1 MAPQVPWPLDV
12 GSKIRIYNLL
22 ISYAQLGPVTLVCF
36 SQDPAD
42 LLAVSNLDSI
52 VESIHCIALTED
64 EPRMSAGKLGALA
77 RALLPNPKIVRHFR
91 RAGMEKKIKML
102 MENDD
107 FDILHVER
115 LFMVENVRGLLPRA
129 SIGRNLLTVLDMD
142 DIESSKALRLQ
153 GSQSW
158 RSPRKLLL
166 LLEYLK
172 LWSYER
178 RILPLFDLALVC
190 SRADQHQVAARR
202 RPHRAPAIEVFCN
215 GADIDGPQGADGDS
229 RTLLFFGA
237 LNYQP
242 NEDAALHFASVI
254 FPLVKRSVADAR
266 FVIAGK
272 APSNAL
278 YALHNGRDVVVSG
291 YVNDKRTLFASAT
304 VIVVPIR
311 VGGGTRIKILE
322 AMAAGKPV
330 VSTTVGCEGIEV
342 TPRVDILVA
351 DSPQEFAD
359 ACIELL
365 RSEAKGRSIGEAGRR
380 LVAQKYRWQQI
391 REGFASSISA
401 RLGDRGEFGATNP
414 EMPSGAGPLER
425 S

>member
-22 ISYAQLGPVTLVCF
+22 LSYAQLGPVTLVCF

-64 EPRMSAGKLGALA
+64 ERPMSAGKLGALA
-77 RALLPNPKIVRHFR
+77 RALRPNPKIVRHFR
-91 RAGMEKKIKML
+91 RAGMENKIKML
-102 MENDD
+102 MENDG

-129 SIGRNLLTVLDMD
+129 SMRRNLLTVLDMD
-142 DIESSKALRLQ
+142 DIESNKALRLQ
-153 GSQSW
+153 GSQPW
-158 RSPRKLLL
+158 RSSQKLLL

-202 RPHRAPAIEVFCN
+202 RPHRAPAIEVVCN
-215 GADIDGPQGADGDS
+215 GADIDGPQGSDGDS

-254 FPLVKRSVADAR
+254 FPLVKRFVADAR

-272 APSNAL
+272 APSNLL

-311 VGGGTRIKILE
+311 LGGGTRIKILE

-342 TPRVDILVA
+342 TPSVDILVA

-401 RLGDRGEFGATNP
+401 RLRDRGEYGARNP
-414 EMPSGAGPLER
+414 GLPSSGMPFE
-425 S
+425 